1 MIETASNRSRTM
13 DGNRENQHHENADHR
28 DREEQVGALRER
40 SHLTHAGQS
49 EIALR
54 SCRHR
59 ACSCHH
65 VAHTLLPGL
74 NCLFAQVGKF
84 CRVMV
89 SGRLTLSPLS

>member
-1 MIETASNRSRTM
+1 MIEIASSRSSRNGGSGKISTTRM
-13 DGNRENQHHENADHR
+13 PITR

-74 NCLFAQVGKF
+74 NCLFASRQVLPSYG
-84 CRVMV
+84 
-89 SGRLTLSPLS
+89 